1 MSQEVQ
7 GTETAYITKSKGW
20 ERVKNG
26 TVFYPYTVV
35 INDETRQLKDNR
47 DDAITMEGKKQKVG
61 SKEDTVNTQQA
72 STKNEKQKPGN
83 VCVGFQSW

>member
-1 MSQEVQ
+1 MR
-7 GTETAYITKSKGW
+7 A
-20 ERVKNG
+20 RVKNG
-26 TVFYPYTVV
+26 TIFYPYTVV

-61 SKEDTVNTQQA
+61 SKEDTVNTQLA

>member
-1 MSQEVQ
+1 MR
-7 GTETAYITKSKGW
+7 A
-20 ERVKNG
+20 RVKNG
-26 TVFYPYTVV
+26 TAFYPYTVV